1 MHRVERSVDVG
12 EVGPI
17 GRRGVW
23 RYWVSTSPASAV
35 TASTAARIAGESVRW
50 MVPSSLYAV
59 VEGRID
65 GRERH
70 APSLT
75 LPAEVATTAG

>member
-1 MHRVERSVDVG
+1 
-12 EVGPI
+12 
-17 GRRGVW
+17 
-23 RYWVSTSPASAV
+23 
-35 TASTAARIAGESVRW
+35 

-65 GRERH
+65 GRERQ